1 MKNYL
6 VTGGAGFI
14 GSHLVETL
22 LKEGHAVRVVD
33 NFDTGKRETLG
44 PFRGPLEVMEGSV
57 ADAGVMKKATE
68 GIDVVFHQAARG
80 SVPRSVEDP
89 AGTHEANVTGTLQV
103 LIAARDAGVQRVVC
117 ASSSSIYGETP
128 ELPKKET
135 MPPTPMSPYGLSK
148 LMLEYYCRL
157 FTQVYGLETVALR
170 YFNVF
175 GPRQNPFLQ
184 YAAVIPLFIL
194 QMMKGKPCTI
204 YGDGEQTR
212 DFTYVAD
219 CVRAN
224 LLASTAAG
232 AAGKVFNIAC
242 GGQISVNELHTEL
255 KKMIPSGVDPA
266 YEPTR
271 PGDIKYSFA
280 DIGRAKS
287 DLGFTPAFS
296 LRTGLEQTVS
306 WFAAQTS
313 R

>member
-1 MKNYL
+1 MRNYL

-14 GSHLVETL
+14 GSHIAETL

-33 NFDTGKRETLG
+33 NFDTGRRETLDSL
-44 PFRGPLEVMEGSV
+44 RGQLEVIEGSI
-57 ADAGVMKKATE
+57 ADGALMNKAMK
-68 GIDVVFHQAARG
+68 GIDIVFHEAARG

-103 LIAARDAGVQRVVC
+103 LISARDAGVQRVVC

-128 ELPKKET
+128 ELPKNET
-135 MPPTPMSPYGLSK
+135 MPATPMSPYGLSK

-157 FTQVYGLETVALR
+157 FTQIYGLETVALR

-194 QMMKGKPCTI
+194 QMMQGKPCTI

-224 LLASTAAG
+224 LLASTAPG
-232 AAGKVFNIAC
+232 AAGKVYNIAC
-242 GGQISVNELHTEL
+242 GGQISVNELHAEL
-255 KKMIPSGVDPA
+255 KDMIPSGVNPV
-266 YEPTR
+266 YEPGR

-280 DIGRAKS
+280 DIGRAKK
-287 DLGFTPAFS
+287 DLGFSPSFS
-296 LRTGLEQTVS
+296 LKSGLEQTVR

-313 R
+313 K